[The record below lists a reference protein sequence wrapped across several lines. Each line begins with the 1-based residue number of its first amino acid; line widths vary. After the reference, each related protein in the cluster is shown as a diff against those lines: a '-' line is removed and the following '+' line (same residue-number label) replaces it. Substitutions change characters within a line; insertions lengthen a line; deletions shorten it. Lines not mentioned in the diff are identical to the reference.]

1 MGNKIALL
9 IGVSKYE
16 NGLDPL
22 PAAAKDI
29 VAMQEVLEHPE
40 IGGFQVTT
48 LINETRQKTEEAIFK
63 LFDNRKKE
71 DLLLLFFSGHGVKDD
86 NSNLF
91 LAARNTRKDDNR
103 LVTPTAIAAS
113 YIQETMKLCSR
124 TRKVVI
130 LDCCFSG
137 AFPAGMTIKDDG
149 SLPIAQQLGGE
160 GWAVL
165 TSSTSLQYSFEL
177 PGFDLSV
184 YTHFL
189 VEGMRTGIADR
200 DRDGAISVEELHAY
214 AKEKVLDTAPEKMTP
229 EIYPSKEGGKI
240 LLATV
245 PQKHDPEL
253 IYRQELENRL
263 RNGTL
268 TFAARALLDRKIQ
281 VLGLTSEQATAIE
294 STVLKPFRE
303 YAANL
308 YDYEKIL
315 TKTLA
320 AENPPSP
327 ENQLDL
333 QDLAADL
340 GLKDEDVAALHQR
353 LSRSSLPS
361 RSVSPPNIQVTP
373 PPTPAPEEMTHLRSE
388 RGVDYTRLR
397 DLLKSGEWKQ
407 ADQETYRLMI
417 TTVGKK
423 EGQWFDRADLEN
435 FPCEDLKTLDQ
446 LWVKYSNGKWGF
458 SVQKKIW
465 QECGSPMTY
474 NDEWEK
480 FGDRVGWR
488 KDGKWIELN
497 HFTFDLQLSP
507 PGEFPIWRVWDRGRG
522 AGQGNFSFLAQR
534 LVNCSTS

>member
-1 MGNKIALL
+1 
-9 IGVSKYE
+9 
-16 NGLDPL
+16 
-22 PAAAKDI
+22 
-29 VAMQEVLEHPE
+29 
-40 IGGFQVTT
+40 
-48 LINETRQKTEEAIFK
+48 
-63 LFDNRKKE
+63 
-71 DLLLLFFSGHGVKDD
+71 
-86 NSNLF
+86 
-91 LAARNTRKDDNR
+91 
-103 LVTPTAIAAS
+103 
-113 YIQETMKLCSR
+113 
-124 TRKVVI
+124 
-130 LDCCFSG
+130 
-137 AFPAGMTIKDDG
+137 
-149 SLPIAQQLGGE
+149 
-160 GWAVL
+160 
-165 TSSTSLQYSFEL
+165 
-177 PGFDLSV
+177 
-184 YTHFL
+184 
-189 VEGMRTGIADR
+189 
-200 DRDGAISVEELHAY
+200 
-214 AKEKVLDTAPEKMTP
+214 
-229 EIYPSKEGGKI
+229 
-240 LLATV
+240 
-245 PQKHDPEL
+245 
-253 IYRQELENRL
+253 
-263 RNGTL
+263 
-268 TFAARALLDRKIQ
+268 

-417 TTVGKK
+417 TTVGKE
-423 EGQWFDRADLEN
+423 EGKWFDRADLEN

-488 KDGKWIELN
+488 KDGNWIEK
-497 HFTFDLQLSP
+497 HDFTFDLQLSP
-507 PGEFPIWRVWDRGRG
+507 PGEFPIVVFGFIWGLGVGLG
-522 AGQGNFSFLAQR
+522 YCGFLFSRAETCEL
-534 LVNCSTS
+534 

>member
-177 PGFDLSV
+177 PGFDLSL

-253 IYRQELENRL
+253 IYRQELEKRL
-263 RNGTL
+263 RNGQL
-268 TFAARALLDRKIQ
+268 TIPGRVLLNDKKTELALSD
-281 VLGLTSEQATAIE
+281 EQADAIE
-294 STVLKPFRE
+294 SEVLKPFQE
-303 YAANL
+303 YTANL
-308 YDYEKIL
+308 EYYEQIL
-315 TKTLA
+315 KDILA
-320 AENPPSP
+320 VENPLQPGTVV
-327 ENQLDL
+327 DL
-333 QDLAADL
+333 QDLVACR
-340 GLKDEDVAALHQR
+340 GLKEKDIENIYLRIGIPYSPTQAPTVTLMDVQR
-353 LSRSSLPS
+353 SAVATNSKYQTLE
-361 RSVSPPNIQVTP
+361 
-373 PPTPAPEEMTHLRSE
+373 A
-388 RGVDYTRLR
+388 
-397 DLLKSGEWKQ
+397 LLKAGEWKQ

-417 TTVGKK
+417 TTVGK
-423 EGQWFDRADLEN
+423 EAGQWFNRADLEN

-488 KDGKWIELN
+488 KDGNWIELN

-507 PGEFPIWRVWDRGRG
+507 PGEFPVGIVGKRSMKSMGLG
-522 AGQGNFSFLAQR
+522 FLFSRAETCEL
-534 LVNCSTS
+534 